1 MKRRL
6 HLTEGNSD
14 KFWYIDVTEDHVTV
28 RYGRSGTAGT
38 TRTKQYESA
47 DKALTDAKKQV
58 AAKLR
63 KGYTDDAT
71 ASAEKLEPAEATRT
85 GEKNETGAAERVV
98 AEPVNVPLE
107 VSDLDADDLGLVI
120 TPFERAYDINAEVSI
135 DLDDSPFDPEAEL
148 ERAEC
153 IVVFE
158 PYSDGY
164 TRMQRLR
171 FTEPPF
177 NKMPSR
183 ERLAW
188 WAKHL
193 KWWSKH
199 LWQLHNPKKRLS
211 SWQDSTA
218 DWPSWLRVLLCTDWD
233 APTSRIAN
241 DLGATTAD
249 ALVLRAV
256 LETREQAEVEEARAK
271 LPSPLPSIIGRNNY
285 GAQDLVDTTVFAA
298 AGLDALDPDEAR
310 KLLGEVPKNM
320 FSVVH
325 HRGEDLAGLILPTPE
340 ERVAFTRHAG
350 ASVTDWRRVV
360 PWLVATG
367 RKGFGPLIGW
377 LDQVSKEASNAMLSA
392 AADAGHGPG
401 MAELFLDAL
410 GSKAADV
417 AVNWIRS
424 HMPQVLAAN
433 LTRAQAELL
442 APFLRELPG
451 EQLRGIA
458 DQARGNT
465 RIIVD
470 EILTELTVPPLPAD
484 TAWWVEAVETT
495 KLPKASKLPF
505 SVAGLPPI
513 LVDGFR
519 LDTVHVETLLQALS
533 DSTRN
538 PLISAVRDRADRI
551 SRDRF
556 ALALFKLWLAAGAP
570 TDLSWLMTGAGYLGD
585 SRFVNALAPL
595 VRQWPG
601 ISQHKR
607 AVKGLTAL
615 RNVAS
620 DEALQQIS
628 GIAAKV
634 KYTALKQHAN
644 QAMREIALRRGLT
657 RDELEDRIIPDGGLD
672 ERGSRVFDYGT
683 RRFLAYVTPEGK
695 LAARLLNTE
704 GHPTGKVLSTLPA
717 PNKSDNPEQAKTA
730 KAEYN
735 LVKKTVTALTKIQI
749 KRFEQA
755 MFQDRRWAPEDHARF
770 ITPHPVLRRL
780 LAGII
785 WGVYDAENAL
795 VATARIDED
804 GRLVG
809 PDDEAAETKGSAI
822 GIPHPL
828 EMDDATRATWAAVLS
843 DYEIVQ
849 SFKQLDRT
857 IFRLPADQGDDTKLH
872 ALPEGRFPA
881 GKLAGAFTKYGWER
895 GSALDNGVYC
905 IHAMAIPTTD
915 LTAVI
920 RYTGMMMGFSFAE
933 QEDQELEEA
942 YILKGHHDPKN
953 LGWGNELDT
962 RGLERVPG
970 NQVPPKAV
978 SEILA
983 TLETIRS

>member
-6 HLTEGNSD
+6 RLTEGSSD
-14 KFWYIDVTEDHVTV
+14 KFWYIDVAEDQVTV

-47 DKALTDAKKQV
+47 DKALTEAKKQV

-71 ASAEKLEPAEATRT
+71 ASTKELEPTKTTRT
-85 GEKNETGAAERVV
+85 GAKKNETGATERVV
-98 AEPVNVPLE
+98 AEPVGSPLE

-120 TPFERAYDINAEVSI
+120 TPFERAYDINAEVSVEV
-135 DLDDSPFDPEAEL
+135 DDSPFDPETEL
-148 ERAEC
+148 KRAEC
-153 IVVFE
+153 IVAFE

-171 FTEPPF
+171 FTELPF
-177 NKMPSR
+177 DKMPNR
-183 ERLAW
+183 ERIA
-188 WAKHL
+188 
-193 KWWSKH
+193 WWSKH
-199 LWQLHNPKKRLS
+199 LRQLHSPKKRLS
-211 SWQDSTA
+211 GWQDLNT

-241 DLGATTAD
+241 DLGAATAD

-256 LETREQAEVEEARAK
+256 LGSREQAEVEEARAK
-271 LPSPLPSIIGRNNY
+271 LPSPLPSVIGRNSY
-285 GAQDLVDTTVFAA
+285 GARDLVNITVFAA

-320 FSVVH
+320 LSAVH
-325 HRGEDLAGLILPTPE
+325 HRGKDLAGLILPTPE
-340 ERVAFTRHAG
+340 ERVAFTRHTG
-350 ASVTDWRRVV
+350 ASVTDWKGVV

-377 LDQVSKEASNAMLSA
+377 LDQVSREASNAMLSA

-417 AVNWIRS
+417 AVKWIRS
-424 HMPQVLAAN
+424 HMPQVLAAD

-505 SVAGLPPI
+505 SLAGLPPI

-533 DSTRN
+533 SSTRN

-551 SRDRF
+551 SQDRF

-570 TDLSWLMTGAGYLGD
+570 ADLSWLMTGAGYLGD
-585 SRFVNALAPL
+585 SRFVNSLAPL

-601 ISQHKR
+601 INQHQR

-615 RNVAS
+615 RNVAT

-634 KYTALKQHAN
+634 KYASLKQHAN
-644 QAMREIALRRGLT
+644 QAMREIAIHRGLT

-672 ERGSRVFDYGT
+672 GRGTRVFDYGP
-683 RRFLAYVTPEGK
+683 RRFLAHVTSDGK
-695 LAARLLNTE
+695 LVARLLSPD
-704 GHPTGKVLSTLPA
+704 GHPTGRVLSTLPA
-717 PNKSDNPEQAKTA
+717 PNKSDDPERAKISKT
-730 KAEYN
+730 EYGN
-735 LVKKTVTALTKIQI
+735 IKKTVTALTKIQI

-755 MFQDRRWAPEDHARF
+755 MVQDRRWSPENHARF
-770 ITPHPVLRRL
+770 IASHPVLRRL
-780 LAGII
+780 LSGII
-785 WGVYDAENAL
+785 WGVYDAGNVL
-795 VATARIDED
+795 VRTARIDED
-804 GRLVG
+804 SHLVNL
-809 PDDEAAETKGSAI
+809 DDEAVKTKDCTI

-828 EMDDATRATWAAVLS
+828 EMDDAIRAAWAEVLS

-849 SFKQLDRT
+849 SFKQLDRLVL
-857 IFRLPADQGDDTKLH
+857 RLPDDQGDDMKLH
-872 ALPEGRFPA
+872 GLPEGKFPA
-881 GKLAGAFTKYGWER
+881 GKLVGAFAKYGWER
-895 GSALDNGVYC
+895 GSALDNGAYC
-905 IHAMAIPTTD
+905 IHALTIPTAG

-920 RYTGMMMGFSFAE
+920 RYTGMAMGIPIAE
-933 QEDQELEEA
+933 QEDQEIEEA
-942 YILKGHHDPKN
+942 YILQGHHDPKN
-953 LGWGNELDT
+953 LGWGYERDT
-962 RGLERVPG
+962 KGLERIPWSR
-970 NQVPPKAV
+970 VPPRIT
-978 SEILA
+978 SEVLA
-983 TLETIRS
+983 ALKEMSNT

>member
-14 KFWYIDVTEDHVTV
+14 KFWYIDVAEDQVTV
-28 RYGRSGTAGT
+28 RYGRTGTAGT
-38 TRTKQYESA
+38 TRTKQYEST
-47 DKALTDAKKQV
+47 DKALTDAEKQV
-58 AAKLR
+58 AAKIR

-71 ASAEKLEPAEATRT
+71 ASAEELEPTVATRT
-85 GEKNETGAAERVV
+85 GTRKNETRPVGRVV
-98 AEPVNVPLE
+98 AEPVSTPLE

-120 TPFERAYDINAEVSI
+120 TPFERAYDINAEVSVEV
-135 DLDDSPFDPEAEL
+135 DDSPFDPEAEL
-148 ERAEC
+148 ERAKR
-153 IVVFE
+153 IVAQE
-158 PYSDGY
+158 KYSNGHSSL
-164 TRMQRLR
+164 RRFR
-171 FTEPPF
+171 FTEPLF
-177 NKMPSR
+177 TTMPSR
-183 ERLAW
+183 ERIAW

-193 KWWSKH
+193 R
-199 LWQLHNPKKRLS
+199 QLHNPKKRFS
-211 SWQDSTA
+211 GWQDPNA
-218 DWPSWLRVLLCTDWD
+218 DWPSWLSVLLRTDWD

-249 ALVLRAV
+249 TLVLRAV

-271 LPSPLPSIIGRNNY
+271 LPSPLPSFIGRNNY
-285 GAQDLVDTTVFAA
+285 GAPGLVDTTVFAA
-298 AGLDALDPDEAR
+298 AGLNALDPDEAR
-310 KLLGEVPKNM
+310 KLLNEVPKNM
-320 FSVVH
+320 FSVIYS
-325 HRGEDLAGLILPTPE
+325 RGRELAGLILPTPE

-367 RKGFGPLIGW
+367 RKGFSLLIGW
-377 LDQVSKEASNAMLSA
+377 LNQVPKDASNAMLSA

-417 AVNWIRS
+417 AVKWIRS

-451 EQLRGIA
+451 EQLRGVV
-458 DQARGNT
+458 DQTRGNT
-465 RIIVD
+465 RIIAD
-470 EILTELTVPPLPAD
+470 EILTEMVVPVLPAD
-484 TAWWVEAVETT
+484 TAWWVETVETT
-495 KLPKASKLPF
+495 ELPKATKLPF

-519 LDTVHVETLLQALS
+519 LDTVQVETLLLALS
-533 DSTRN
+533 DSTQN
-538 PLISAVRDRADRI
+538 PLISAVRDRADQI

-570 TDLSWLMTGAGYLGD
+570 AGLSWLMTGAGHLGD

-615 RNVAS
+615 RNVAT

-634 KYTALKQHAN
+634 KYASLKQHAN
-644 QAMREIALRRGLT
+644 QAMHEIAIHRGLT

-672 ERGSRVFDYGT
+672 GRGTRVFDYGP
-683 RRFLAYVTPEGK
+683 RRFLAHVTSDGK
-695 LAARLLNTE
+695 LVARLLSPD
-704 GHPTGKVLSTLPA
+704 GHPTGRVLSTLPA
-717 PNKSDNPEQAKTA
+717 PNKSDDPERAKISKT
-730 KAEYN
+730 EYGN
-735 LVKKTVTALTKIQI
+735 IKKTVTALTKIQI

-755 MFQDRRWAPEDHARF
+755 MVQDRRWSPENHARF
-770 ITPHPVLRRL
+770 IASHPVLRRL
-780 LAGII
+780 LSGII
-785 WGVYDAENAL
+785 WGVYDAGNVL
-795 VATARIDED
+795 VRTARIDED
-804 GRLVG
+804 SHLVNL
-809 PDDEAAETKGSAI
+809 DDEAVKTKDCTI

-828 EMDDATRATWAAVLS
+828 EMDDAIRAAWAEVLS

-849 SFKQLDRT
+849 SFKQLDRLVL
-857 IFRLPADQGDDTKLH
+857 RLPDDQGDDMKLH
-872 ALPEGRFPA
+872 GLPEGKFPA
-881 GKLAGAFTKYGWER
+881 GKLVGAFAKYGWER
-895 GSALDNGVYC
+895 GSALDNGAYC
-905 IHAMAIPTTD
+905 IHALTIPTAG

-920 RYTGMMMGFSFAE
+920 RYTGMAMGIPIAE
-933 QEDQELEEA
+933 QEDQEIEEA
-942 YILKGHHDPKN
+942 YILQGHHDPKN
-953 LGWGNELDT
+953 LGWGYERDT
-962 RGLERVPG
+962 KGLERIPWSR
-970 NQVPPKAV
+970 VPPRIT
-978 SEILA
+978 SEVLA
-983 TLETIRS
+983 ALKEMSNT